1 MIKSVAFLMG
11 LLLLA
16 PASNKSPRDIVAE
29 QTRNVLKTLVDQ
41 REEFKADPAKL
52 EAFIRSATDASF
64 DRVYSARLVLGRHGR
79 AAPPDKVQAFADA
92 LAENLLRRYG
102 KAMLE
107 FDVRVD
113 VRVTGETSLRDG
125 KMVRVSSQILRQGGA
140 PVPVDYMLHPVGDG
154 WKVFDVIV
162 EGVSY
167 VQTYR
172 TQFEEQLR
180 SQTLDQVI
188 AGLRAGTVNVEG

>member
-1 MIKSVAFLMG
+1 MRSLVLLLG

-16 PASNKSPRDIVAE
+16 PAGGKSPRELIAD
-29 QTRNVLKTLVDQ
+29 QTQTVLKTLVEK
-41 REEFKADPAKL
+41 RAEFRADPAKL
-52 EAFIRSATDASF
+52 EAFIRATTDATF
-64 DRVYSARLVLGRHGR
+64 DRTYSARLVLGRHGR
-79 AAPPDKVQAFADA
+79 AAPPEKVQAFADA

-113 VRVTGETSLRDG
+113 VRVTGETRLRDG
-125 KMVRVSSQILRQGGA
+125 RMVRVSSQILREGGP

-180 SQTLDQVI
+180 SQSLDEVI
-188 AGLRAGTVNVEG
+188 AGLRQGTLRVES